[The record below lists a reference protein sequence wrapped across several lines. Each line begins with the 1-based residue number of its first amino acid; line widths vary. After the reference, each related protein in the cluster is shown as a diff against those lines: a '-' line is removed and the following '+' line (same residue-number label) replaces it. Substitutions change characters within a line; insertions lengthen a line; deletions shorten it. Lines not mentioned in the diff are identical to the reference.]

1 MGLDTNGI
9 KFLLSSKNKGVS
21 FSNTLMVGRQILNL
35 DFREFKENLQ
45 GFSLYKSEE
54 QVDKFLTAS
63 GGYAE
68 DFLRYLG
75 AEKIDSLDYSAYEGA
90 NILHDMNLAVPENLK
105 GKYSL
110 VLESGSLEHIFNF
123 PRSMANCMEM
133 VEEGGHLLIITP
145 VNNIMGHGFYQFS
158 PEIFY
163 RILNEANGFLIE
175 QMLIFEYSPEEKWYQ
190 VEDPKKVRCRVEL
203 MNSSA
208 TYLCLRARRLK
219 EMPVLE
225 RFPYQSDYEDAWE
238 GRENYYSKI
247 ARDRDSVDAGYSI
260 SGSRKF
266 LKKLIPGALLDVYRA
281 YKQARKVKFN
291 PEFYREIDIWKA

>member
-9 KFLLSSKNKGVS
+9 KFLLSSRRKGVS
-21 FSNTLMVGRQILNL
+21 FRSTLMVGRQILNL
-35 DFREFKENLQ
+35 DFREFRENLQ
-45 GFSLYKSEE
+45 GFSLYQSDN
-54 QVDKFLTAS
+54 QVEGFLADS

-68 DFLRYLG
+68 NFLRFLG
-75 AEKIDSLDYSAYEGA
+75 AESSDSLDYSAYEGA
-90 NILHDMNLAVPENLK
+90 NILQDMNFTIPDELK
-105 GKYSL
+105 GKYST

-123 PRSMANCMEM
+123 PQSMANCMEM

-158 PEIFY
+158 PEVFY
-163 RILNEANGFLIE
+163 RILNESNGFIIE
-175 QMLIFEYSPEEKWYQ
+175 QMLIFEYSPEEKWFQ

-208 TYLCLRARRLK
+208 TYLCVRARRLK
-219 EMPVLE
+219 LMPLFE
-225 RFPYQSDYEDAWE
+225 RYPYQSDYEDAWE

-247 ARDRDSVDAGYSI
+247 ARDRDSVESGYSI
-260 SGSRKF
+260 SESRKF
-266 LKKLIPGALLDVYRA
+266 LKKLVPDFILNVYRA
-281 YKQARKVKFN
+281 YRQARRVKFN

>member
-9 KFLLSSKNKGVS
+9 KFLLSSKRKGVS
-21 FSNTLMVGRQILNL
+21 YARTLMVGRQILNL
-35 DFREFKENLQ
+35 DFREFKENLT
-45 GFSLYKSEE
+45 GFSLYQSDA
-54 QVDKFLTAS
+54 QVENYLSAS

-68 DFLRYLG
+68 DFLRFLG

-90 NILHDMNLAVPENLK
+90 NILQDMNLEVPDELK
-105 GKYSL
+105 GKYSM

-123 PRSMANCMEM
+123 PRSIANCMEM

-158 PEIFY
+158 PEVFY
-163 RILNEANGFLIE
+163 RILNEANGYLIE

-208 TYLCLRARRLK
+208 TYLCVRARRLK
-219 EMPVLE
+219 VMPVFE

-247 ARDRDSVDAGYSI
+247 ARDRDSVDSGYSI
-260 SGSRKF
+260 SESRKLIKKMMPEFF
-266 LKKLIPGALLDVYRA
+266 LQVYRA
-281 YKQARKVKFN
+281 YKQASKIKFN

>member
-9 KFLLSSKNKGVS
+9 KFLLSSGRKGVS
-21 FSNTLMVGRQILNL
+21 FRHTLMVGRQILNL

-45 GFSLYKSEE
+45 GFSHYKSDS
-54 QVDKFLTAS
+54 QVQGFLSES

-68 DFLRYLG
+68 SFLQFLG

-90 NILHDMNLAVPENLK
+90 NILQDMNLPIPDAIK

-123 PRSMANCMEM
+123 PQSMSNCMEM

-158 PEIFY
+158 PEVFY
-163 RILNEANGFLIE
+163 RILNDANGFIIE

-208 TYLCLRARRLK
+208 TYLCVRARRLK
-219 EMPVLE
+219 IKPLFT

-247 ARDRDSVDAGYSI
+247 ARDRDSVEPGFSV
-260 SGSRKF
+260 SGSRKL
-266 LKKLIPGALLDVYRA
+266 LKKLVPEFMLQVYRA
-281 YKQARKVKFN
+281 YRQSTRVKFN

>member
-45 GFSLYKSEE
+45 GFFLYKSDE
-54 QVDKFLTAS
+54 QVDKFLTAA

-133 VEEGGHLLIITP
+133 VQEGGHLLIITP

-281 YKQARKVKFN
+281 YKQASKVKFN

>member
-9 KFLLSSKNKGVS
+9 RFLLSSRKKGVS
-21 FSNTLMVGRQILNL
+21 FENTLMVGRQILNL
-35 DFREFKENLQ
+35 EPRELRENLA
-45 GFSLYKSEE
+45 GFGLLESED
-54 QVDKFLTAS
+54 QVKNFLTES

-68 DFLRYLG
+68 HFLRSLG
-75 AEKIDSLDYSAYEGA
+75 ARHVDSLDYSAYEGA
-90 NILHDMNLAVPENLK
+90 NILHDMNLPVAPELK
-105 GKYSL
+105 GRYSL

-123 PRSMANCMEM
+123 PRAIANCMEM
-133 VEEGGHLLIITP
+133 VAEGGHLLVVTP

-158 PEIFY
+158 PEVFY
-163 RILNEANGFLIE
+163 RILNEANGFIIE
-175 QMLIFEYSPEEKWYQ
+175 QMLIFEYSPQEKWYQ

-208 TYLCLRARRLK
+208 TYLCVRARRLK
-219 EMPVLE
+219 TAPVFE

-247 ARDRDSVDAGYSI
+247 ARERDSVDAGYQI
-260 SGSRKF
+260 SESRKL
-266 LKKLIPGALLDVYRA
+266 LKKLTPDFLLEVYRA

-291 PEFYREIDIWKA
+291 PEFYREIDIWNA

>member
-1 MGLDTNGI
+1 
-9 KFLLSSKNKGVS
+9 
-21 FSNTLMVGRQILNL
+21 MVGRQILNL

>member
-9 KFLLSSKNKGVS
+9 RFLLSSKRKGIS
-21 FSNTLMVGRQILNL
+21 FRNTLMVGRQILNL
-35 DFREFKENLQ
+35 DFREFRENLQ
-45 GFSLYKSEE
+45 GFSLYESDR
-54 QVDKFLTAS
+54 QVETFLAGS
-63 GGYAE
+63 AGYAE
-68 DFLRYLG
+68 EFLRYLG

-90 NILHDMNLAVPENLK
+90 NILQDMNLPLPQQLK

-110 VLESGSLEHIFNF
+110 VLESGSMEHIFNF
-123 PRSMANCMEM
+123 PQSIANCMEM

-158 PEIFY
+158 PEVFY
-163 RILNEANGFLIE
+163 RILNESNGFIIE

-208 TYLCLRARRLK
+208 TYLCLRARRIKAQPLFT
-219 EMPVLE
+219 

-247 ARDRDSVDAGYSI
+247 ARDRDSVVITDSV
-260 SGSRKF
+260 SGSKKL
-266 LKKLIPGALLDVYRA
+266 LKKMIPDFFLNLFRA
-281 YKQARKVKFN
+281 YRQSRRVKFN
-291 PEFYREIDIWKA
+291 PEFYREVDIWTI